1 MTTMPFIMF
10 DRLRM
15 ETDGDGVTTLVASKG
30 CPLDCKYC
38 LNKKLLCGDVPSRP
52 VTPQELLAMV
62 RIDDLYF
69 RSTGGGIVFGGGES
83 LLQAEFIR
91 EFDEVAPKAWR
102 IYAETSLNVPEELL
116 RKAMPAVDAWIVDI
130 KDMNPDIYRAYTG
143 RDNDNVYNNLR
154 ILAEAGRCD
163 DVRIRVPSIPSF
175 NTDEDRRKSVEAV
188 KAIGPYTCFDL
199 FDYVIRE

>member
-1 MTTMPFIMF
+1 
-10 DRLRM
+10 M

-30 CPLDCKYC
+30 CPLACRYC
-38 LNKKLLCGDVPSRP
+38 LNKKLLCGDFPSRP

-91 EFDEVAPKAWR
+91 EFDAIAPKAWR

-116 RKAMPAVDAWIVDI
+116 RTAMPAVDAWIVDI
-130 KDMNPDIYRAYTG
+130 KDMNPEIYRAYTG
-143 RDNDNVYNNLR
+143 CDNANVYTNLR

-163 DVRIRVPSIPSF
+163 DVRIRVPAIPSF

-188 KAIGPYTCFDL
+188 KAIGPYKSFNL
-199 FDYVIRE
+199 FDYVIRD